1 MNQCASYDAVKWE
14 SDYKSGLNGTAL
26 TDYESLTGSAK
37 SAQWNPDGC
46 NTAYFDNYTVSEW
59 YDESSGLDRTTEN
72 EWVMG
77 CNAQNEILNRFFTIG
92 TSCLSGSTMLY
103 GLIMDKY
110 GRRWLRIAGTLAFAI
125 SCVLFSLASIEP
137 RGNRLINSTS
147 GHFRS
152 TSGQRSRVMY
162 AVFNLII
169 RIGLD
174 CFTSCSV

>member
-1 MNQCASYDAVKWE
+1 MDQCKSYDAVAWE

-37 SAQWNPDGC
+37 SAQWNPNGC
-46 NTAYFDNYTVSEW
+46 NTAYFENYTVSEW
-59 YDESSGLDRTTEN
+59 YDQSSGLDRTTEN

-137 RGNRLINSTS
+137 RGNRLYFRPFQVY
-147 GHFRS
+147 FRS
-152 TSGQRSRVMY
+152 NDRAMY
-162 AVFNLII
+162 TVFNLII